1 MTSKKIISLGVLL
14 VALIIVASS
23 ALFTV
28 HQSQQAIVLQFGDPR
43 DVVRE
48 PGLHAKVPFVQE
60 VITYDKRLIDLDPPV
75 ERVLLANQKPL
86 DVDSFARYRIDN
98 PLKFFQTVRVEENL
112 RARLGSIINSSL
124 RSVLGSL
131 DLASLL
137 SPERAAIMERISKQ
151 VNSEADRF
159 GINVVDVRIGR
170 TDLPE
175 QVQEAVYSRM
185 RSERQQESAQIRAR
199 GEERAREIR
208 ANAEREATV
217 IKAEAQREAEI
228 RRGEAEGTRTR
239 TLSNA
244 FGQAPAFFNFYR
256 SLQAYEASINQNG
269 QDNSYLVLSTRTNAF
284 FQLFNQGAITDGL
297 GVSPEDLPD
306 APTADAPAEASAD
319 GQSASRSVFDG

>member
-1 MTSKKIISLGVLL
+1 MTSKKIIPLGVLA
-14 VALIIVASS
+14 VVFIVVASS

-43 DVVRE
+43 NVVRE
-48 PGLHAKVPFVQE
+48 PGLHLKVPFVQE
-60 VITYDKRLIDLDPPV
+60 VTTYDKRLIDLDPPV

-86 DVDSFARYRIDN
+86 DVDSFARYRIDD
-98 PLKFFQTVRVEENL
+98 PLKFFQTVRFEDNL

-124 RSVLGSL
+124 RSVLGSV

-137 SPERAAIMERISKQ
+137 SSERAAIMERISEQ
-151 VNSEADRF
+151 VNSEAERF

-185 RSERQQESAQIRAR
+185 RSEREQEAAQIRAR

-217 IKAEAQREAEI
+217 IKAEAQRESEI
-228 RRGEAEGTRTR
+228 LRGEAEGTRTR
-239 TLSNA
+239 TLAAA
-244 FGQAPAFFNFYR
+244 FGQAPEFFNFYR

-269 QDNSYLVLSTRTNAF
+269 SDNSYLVLSTETNAF
-284 FQLFNQGAITDGL
+284 FRLFNQGALTDGL
-297 GVSPEDLPD
+297 GVEPGDIPD
-306 APTADAPAEASAD
+306 PPQAEEPVSEADD
-319 GQSASRSVFDG
+319 GRAAAGSIFDG